1 MRVSKYNTSHNGGEP
16 GWLACIAPFY
26 EGVWGMQ
33 KYKMKTVL
41 SAVAV
46 VASLFSGGASPAL
59 ATNINVSAAANFC
72 APRTPGDPTPLG
84 DLITAFQ
91 GATGYTVTLVQCG
104 ATGTLASQI
113 TGGNSLNVDLFL
125 AANSATPA
133 SLASGYGVGSPFV
146 YAVGTLALWSNTT
159 GVNVSSGY
167 NSSTYSKVAV
177 ANTTTAPYGTA
188 ASQLLTGRYG
198 LTAPLS
204 SNSLVNIYSN
214 IDTTFQAVQNGTETV
229 GFVALSQICYN
240 KVYPTSGSALAY
252 PPTDTSVSPVIYNY
266 DPINQ
271 SGLRIARS
279 ARTSAED
286 TALNAFVAYLTDHT
300 LSPQSQMITT
310 LLNYC
315 YGVP

>member
-1 MRVSKYNTSHNGGEP
+1 MRMSKYNTSHNGGELE
-16 GWLACIAPFY
+16 WLACVVPFY

-33 KYKMKTVL
+33 KYKMKAVL
-41 SAVAV
+41 SAAAV
-46 VASLFSGGASPAL
+46 VVSLFSGGASPAL

-72 APRTPGDPTPLG
+72 APPNPNDPTPLG

-91 GATGYTVTLVQCG
+91 TANPSYTVTLVQCG

-113 TGGNSLNVDLFL
+113 TGGNSLGVDLFL

-133 SLASGYGVGSPFV
+133 SLASGYGVGSPFT
-146 YAVGTLALWSNTT
+146 YAVGTLAFWSKS
-159 GVNVSSGY
+159 VNVSAGY
-167 NSSTYSKVAV
+167 SSSTYPKVAV

-214 IDTTFQAVQNGTETV
+214 IDLTFQAVNSGSEAV
-229 GFVALSQICYN
+229 GFVALSQICHLGA
-240 KVYPTSGSALAY
+240 YPPAGTSALAY

-271 SGLRIARS
+271 AGLRIVHS
-279 ARTSAED
+279 RTSAQNTELD
-286 TALNAFVAYLTDHT
+286 AFVAYLTDHT
-300 LSPQSQMITT
+300 LSPRSQMMKT
-310 LLNYC
+310 LNDYC
-315 YGVP
+315 YGAP

>member
-1 MRVSKYNTSHNGGEP
+1 MR
-16 GWLACIAPFY
+16 
-26 EGVWGMQ
+26 
-33 KYKMKTVL
+33 KYKMTSLL
-41 SAVAV
+41 SAMTV
-46 VASLFSGGASPAL
+46 VWSLCLAGASPAF
-59 ATNINVSAAANFC
+59 ATTNINVAVAANFC
-72 APRTPGDPTPLG
+72 APPNPGDPTPLG

-91 GATGYTVTLVQCG
+91 TANPSYTVTLVQCA

-113 TGGNSLNVDLFL
+113 TGGNSLGVDLFL

-133 SLASGYGVGSPFV
+133 SLASGYGVGSTFT
-146 YAVGTLALWSNTT
+146 YAVGTLAFWSKS
-159 GVNVSSGY
+159 VNVSAGY

-214 IDTTFQAVQNGTETV
+214 IDSTFQAVNSGSETV
-229 GFVALSQICYN
+229 GFVALSQICSAGT
-240 KVYPTSGSALAY
+240 YPSSGYALVY
-252 PPTDTSVSPVIYNY
+252 PPTDTSVSPVVYNY

-271 SGLRIARS
+271 AGLRIAHS
-279 ARTSAED
+279 RTTAQD
-286 TALNAFVAYLTDHT
+286 TELDAFVSYLTDHT